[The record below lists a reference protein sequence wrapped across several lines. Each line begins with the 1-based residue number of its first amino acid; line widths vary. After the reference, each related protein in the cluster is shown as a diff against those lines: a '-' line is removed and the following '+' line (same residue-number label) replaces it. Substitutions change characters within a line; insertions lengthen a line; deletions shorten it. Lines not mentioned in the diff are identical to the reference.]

1 MKYRTFVSASQPSAP
16 FQPPHQQPYSG
27 DGQGGHAPSFVP
39 NMNGHRPDGQLP
51 VHRMPP
57 VVQFLAAVD
66 PSLSRYLTNV
76 ALQAYLRG
84 ADAHAICDEVYG
96 MALRLGY
103 MAVIN
108 TQDVYAAGMPSFP
121 GQRILTTLV
130 MVDLQP
136 A

>member
-16 FQPPHQQPYSG
+16 FQPPHLPQSG

-39 NMNGHRPDGQLP
+39 HFNGQRPDGALP

-66 PSLSRYLTNV
+66 PSLSRYLTNI
-76 ALQAYLRG
+76 ALQGYLRG
-84 ADAHAICDEVYG
+84 SDAHAICDEVYG

-103 MAVIN
+103 TAVIN

-130 MVDLQP
+130 MVDLQ
-136 A
+136 AA

>member
-1 MKYRTFVSASQPSAP
+1 MKYRTFVSASQPTAP
-16 FQPPHQQPYSG
+16 FQPPHHTPSG
-27 DGQGGHAPSFVP
+27 DGQGGHAPTFVP
-39 NMNGHRPDGQLP
+39 HLNGQRPDGHLP

-66 PSLSRYLTNV
+66 PSLSRYLTNI

-84 ADAHAICDEVYG
+84 ADAHAICDEVYA

-103 MAVIN
+103 TAVIN

-130 MVDLQP
+130 MVDLQ
-136 A
+136 AA